1 MEFVTTTDAL
11 AEACAALAAADFVTV
26 DTEFMRETT
35 YWPILCLVQLGGPDG
50 AVLVDP
56 LAEGIDLSPLYALMA
71 DSSVLKVFHAARQDI
86 EIFNQRAGQVPA
98 PLFDTQIAA
107 MVCGFGEQA
116 SYETLVRRIAKAE
129 LDKSSRFTDWR
140 RRPLSERQIAYAAGD
155 VTYLRAVYEALA
167 RRLAE
172 TGRAAWVAEEMAVLA
187 DPETYAARPD
197 DAWKRLRSR
206 SANRRFLGVLKA
218 VAAWRERLAQER
230 DTPRNRVLRDEA
242 LLEIAAHPPHSIEDL
257 QALRG
262 VPSGFGNSA
271 WGRTLVDAVADA
283 KELPAAELPANERPS
298 PQAGNIGPLVEL
310 LRVLLKLSADENE
323 VAQRLI
329 ATHGDLERIAA
340 EDEADVPALHG
351 WRREIFGE
359 AALALKG
366 GRIALAASG
375 SQVRTLP
382 LDDEMAAALKPPPP
396 RTRSRRRR
404 RPRHDAAPET
414 DAPSSPE

>member
-1 MEFVTTTDAL
+1 
-11 AEACAALAAADFVTV
+11 
-26 DTEFMRETT
+26 
-35 YWPILCLVQLGGPDG
+35 
-50 AVLVDP
+50 
-56 LAEGIDLSPLYALMA
+56 
-71 DSSVLKVFHAARQDI
+71 
-86 EIFNQRAGQVPA
+86 VPT

-116 SYETLVRRIAKAE
+116 SYETLVRRIARVE

-140 RRPLSERQIAYAAGD
+140 RRPLTERQIAYAAGD
-155 VTYLRAVYEALA
+155 VTHLRVVYETLA
-167 RRLAE
+167 HRLAE
-172 TGRAAWVAEEMAVLA
+172 TGRGAWVAEEMAVLA
-187 DPETYAARPD
+187 APETYAARPE

-206 SANRRFLGVLKA
+206 TANRRFLGVLKA

-242 LLEIAAHPPHSIEDL
+242 LLEIASHPPHSIEDL

-262 VPSGFGNSA
+262 VPGGFGNSA
-271 WGRTLVDAVADA
+271 WGRALVEAVTDAQ
-283 KELPAAELPANERPS
+283 ELPADELPPNDRP
-298 PQAGNIGPLVEL
+298 PHTANIGPLVEL
-310 LRVLLKLSADENE
+310 LRVLLKLRADENE

-329 ATHGDLERIAA
+329 AAQADLERIAA

-351 WRREIFGE
+351 WRREIFGD

-382 LDDEMAAALKPPPP
+382 LDDEMAEALKPPPP
-396 RTRSRRRR
+396 RARSRRRR
-404 RPRHDAAPET
+404 RAHAEATPAT
-414 DAPSSPE
+414 GAPSSPE

>member
-1 MEFVTTTDAL
+1 MEFLTTTEAL
-11 AEACAALAAADFVTV
+11 ADACAALATADYVTV

-35 YWPILCLVQLGGPDG
+35 YWPILCLVQLGGPDD

-56 LAEGIDLSPLYALMA
+56 LAEGIDLAPLYALMA
-71 DSSVLKVFHAARQDI
+71 NPRVLKVFHAARQDI
-86 EIFNQRAGQVPA
+86 EIFHQRAGYVPT

-116 SYETLVRRIAKAE
+116 SYETLVRRIAKVE

-155 VTYLRAVYEALA
+155 VTHLRTVYEALA

-172 TGRAAWVAEEMAVLA
+172 TGRAAWVAEEMAVLT
-187 DPETYAARPD
+187 DPETYAARPE

-206 SANRRFLGVLKA
+206 TANRRFLGVLKA

-242 LLEIAAHPPHSIEDL
+242 LLEIASHPPRSIEDL

-262 VPSGFGNSA
+262 VPGGFGNSA
-271 WGRTLVDAVADA
+271 WGRTLVEAVLGAD
-283 KELPAAELPANERPS
+283 ELPAAELPPNDRPA
-298 PQAGNIGPLVEL
+298 PNVGNIGPLVEL
-310 LRVLLKLSADENE
+310 LRVLLKLRADENE

-329 ATHGDLERIAA
+329 ATHADLERIAA

-351 WRREIFGE
+351 WRQEIFGS

-396 RTRSRRRR
+396 RARSRRRR
-404 RPRHDAAPET
+404 RTHPET
-414 DAPSSPE
+414 APAEDTPLSSE